1 MNYGNTCTLSNN
13 VLFNQ
18 CLQCNENIDKHT
30 ISVIQSDAETVK
42 LALKVQEN
50 LDKVYQTALTNGYKL
65 TENTMVGAAI
75 ATIDG
80 SRVVKVVALSG
91 FDASTVLSLMPS
103 NLGKDV
109 VIVGGNVALGE
120 FMTVTAEPVRPNLAP
135 IANGFNYL
143 LGSCAAQKVLME
155 IIRQAKPQQ
164 RGGRLRISNLRMAEI
179 FWKTTGTKGN
189 WSSGDV
195 VPSCDTC
202 KRLVPMLLCDKCD
215 D

>member
-13 VLFNQ
+13 VFFNQ

-109 VIVGGNVALGE
+109 VIVGDNVTE
-120 FMTVTAEPVRPNLAP
+120 FMTVTGEPVRPNLP
-135 IANGFNYL
+135 NIPNGSNYT
-143 LGSCAAQKVLME
+143 LGACAAQKVLME
-155 IIRQAKPQQ
+155 IIRQGKPQQ
-164 RGGRLRISNLRMAEI
+164 RGGRLRISKLHMAEI
-179 FWKTTGTKGN
+179 FWKTNATKSN
-189 WSSGDV
+189 WSSGEI
-195 VPSCDTC
+195 VPSCDRC